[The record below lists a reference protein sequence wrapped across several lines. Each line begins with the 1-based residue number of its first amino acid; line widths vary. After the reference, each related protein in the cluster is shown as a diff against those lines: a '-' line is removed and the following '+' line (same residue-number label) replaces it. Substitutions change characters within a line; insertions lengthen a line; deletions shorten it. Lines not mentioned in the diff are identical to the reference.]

1 MEDTKE
7 IYANFKEQVR
17 READIVRIISEY
29 VPLKKKG
36 GRYWG
41 CCPFHGE
48 KTPSFTVDE
57 GKGLFHCFGCGAGG
71 DVFSFIMKQENLS
84 FVDALKF
91 LANKFN
97 IPIPEKEK
105 NAAEIAREL
114 EAKEVYTANQWAAKF
129 FHSCLLT
136 PIVYVTIMY
145 LYNIAYFF
153 YRNQK
158 W

>member
-7 IYANFKEQVR
+7 IFENFKEQVR
-17 READIVRIISEY
+17 HEADIVRIISEY

-97 IPIPEKEK
+97 ISFSLAVRVSVNLFNDSILEKLATTLRAMLLLIGLPPSNNSSNAPIIFAGPSVLR
-105 NAAEIAREL
+105 I
-114 EAKEVYTANQWAAKF
+114 
-129 FHSCLLT
+129 
-136 PIVYVTIMY
+136 
-145 LYNIAYFF
+145 
-153 YRNQK
+153 
-158 W
+158 